1 MVVLPFSLFSFYYL
15 FILPPVATKKKKNG
29 RRRRRR
35 RREIILLTLSYKGLR
50 DLKFWALNLGLPHEE
65 KPNTIDTETLEI
77 RWERHNLG
85 GMGLSNPICG

>member
-35 RREIILLTLSYKGLR
+35 EIILLTLLYKDLK
-50 DLKFWALNLGLPHEE
+50 DLKFWVLNLGLPHEE
-65 KPNTIDTETLEI
+65 KPNTIDTETSEI
-77 RWERHNLG
+77 RWERHDLG